1 MNAVAFS
8 RLQPLSELI
17 AGLDHGAD
25 AERLCRQAP
34 IAPYDAKQMRASGA
48 FRLRSS
54 REPIASFAQAQNP
67 AFAISRFQ
75 HGRMPINAPVG
86 FTLIEILVVVVIIG
100 VLALAV
106 TLSIATAG
114 GERQL
119 TRESERLQALIDHA
133 CTEAELT
140 GREIGVRVSRNG
152 YAFSLLGF
160 QGWMASEQKE
170 ELRPRTWLPG
180 MQVALY
186 RDGREMRLADDESEA
201 PQIVCFSSGEL
212 SPFVMRLQ
220 LGDAP
225 NRYEVRGQADGRIE
239 VKAVALRP

>member
-1 MNAVAFS
+1 
-8 RLQPLSELI
+8 
-17 AGLDHGAD
+17 
-25 AERLCRQAP
+25 
-34 IAPYDAKQMRASGA
+34 
-48 FRLRSS
+48 
-54 REPIASFAQAQNP
+54 
-67 AFAISRFQ
+67 
-75 HGRMPINAPVG
+75 MPINAPVG

-170 ELRPRTWLPG
+170 ELRPRTWIPG

-239 VKAVALRP
+239 VKAVALQP

>member
-1 MNAVAFS
+1 MPAS
-8 RLQPLSELI
+8 RQEQKQALI
-17 AGLDHGAD
+17 VP
-25 AERLCRQAP
+25 R
-34 IAPYDAKQMRASGA
+34 
-48 FRLRSS
+48 FLRH
-54 REPIASFAQAQNP
+54 RTPFP
-67 AFAISRFQ
+67 VV
-75 HGRMPINAPVG
+75 VG

-119 TRESERLQALIDHA
+119 TRESERLQALVDHA

-152 YAFSLLGF
+152 YAFSMLGF

-170 ELRPRTWLPG
+170 ELRPRTWVPG

-239 VKAVALRP
+239 VKAVALQP

>member
-1 MNAVAFS
+1 MNA
-8 RLQPLSELI
+8 
-17 AGLDHGAD
+17 AGLSRIRKLSDSIAAIDQGKVLELLRQEIPISYFEESDKRALIR
-25 AERLCRQAP
+25 RLLLHRRVA
-34 IAPYDAKQMRASGA
+34 
-48 FRLRSS
+48 
-54 REPIASFAQAQNP
+54 NP
-67 AFAISRFQ
+67 AFKAEQKQALRASRLGY
-75 HGRMPINAPVG
+75 GRGPIPAADG

-114 GERQL
+114 GDRQL
-119 TRESERLQALIDHA
+119 TRESQRLQALIEHA

-152 YAFSLLGF
+152 YAFSMLGF

-170 ELRPRTWLPG
+170 ELRPRTWVPG
-180 MQVALY
+180 MQVSLY
-186 RDGREMRLADDESEA
+186 RDGREMRLADDESES

-212 SPFVMRLQ
+212 SPFVVRLQ

-225 NRYEVRGQADGRIE
+225 NSYEVRGKADGQIE
-239 VKAVALRP
+239 IASVVLRP